1 MGFNIAKTDK
11 KRVVIIGGG
20 FGGIKL
26 ADKLR
31 RSNYQVV
38 LVDKNNFHQ
47 FPPLFYQVAS
57 SGLEPGSILF
67 PFRKNFQKYK
77 DFHYRMAEVNGIIA
91 ERNLID
97 TSIGELTYDY
107 LVIAS
112 GTVTNFFGNKTIE
125 EKSLPMKSVQEAL
138 KLRNT
143 LLSNFEKATVC
154 PDPAERQALMNVVVV
169 GGGATGVEVSGA
181 LAEMKK
187 FIMPKDY
194 PDLKQSEMNI
204 FLVEGSPKLLGS
216 MSPEASEHA
225 EKFLRE
231 MGVNIILDKRVTDYE
246 EGKVILDDNSTIT
259 AKTLVW
265 VSGVTATRF
274 EHIDKEQLGRGG
286 RITVNE
292 FNQMKGTTNVFAIGD
307 VCFMTEKDFPNG
319 HPQVAQVAIQQGRLL
334 AKNLKRLDKG
344 EPMKPFHYHDL
355 GTLATVGRNKAVADL
370 KKLKLHGFLAWV
382 VWMGV
387 HLRSILGV
395 KNKVVV
401 LIEWIWN
408 YFSYDQSLRL
418 IITIPKKKKE
428 DADNSEMARG

>member
-1 MGFNIAKTDK
+1 MGFNIPKTDK
-11 KRVVIIGGG
+11 KRLVIIGGG
-20 FGGIKL
+20 FGGLKL
-26 ADKLR
+26 ADKLKKDH
-31 RSNYQVV
+31 YQIV
-38 LVDKNNFHQ
+38 LIDKNNFHQ

-67 PFRKNFQKYK
+67 PFRKNFQKQK
-77 DFHYRMAEVNGIIA
+77 DFHFRMAEVKAVIA
-91 ERNLID
+91 ERNMID

-112 GTVTNFFGNKTIE
+112 GTVTNFFGNQTIE
-125 EKSLPMKSVQEAL
+125 EKALPMKSVQEAL

-143 LLSNFEKATVC
+143 LLSNFEKATIC
-154 PDPAERQALMNVVVV
+154 PDPTERQALMNVVVV

-181 LAEMKK
+181 LSEMKR

-194 PDLKQSEMNI
+194 PDLKQSEMHI

-216 MSPEASEHA
+216 MSAEASEHA
-225 EKFLRE
+225 EKFLKE
-231 MGVNIILDKRVTDYE
+231 MGVNIILNKRVTDYE
-246 EGKVILDDNSTIT
+246 EGKVILDDNSTIA

-265 VSGVTATRF
+265 VSGVTATHF
-274 EHIDKEQLGRGG
+274 EHIDKELLGHGG
-286 RITVNE
+286 RIYVNE
-292 FNQMKGTTNVFAIGD
+292 FNQVKGTTNVFAIGD
-307 VCFMTEKDFPNG
+307 VCLMTEEAFPKG
-319 HPQVAQVAIQQGRLL
+319 HPQVAQVAIQQGKLL
-334 AKNLKRLDKG
+334 AKNLKRHDAGK
-344 EPMKPFHYHDL
+344 PMEPFHYCDL

-370 KKLKLHGFLAWV
+370 KKLKLHGFLAWM

-408 YFSYDQSLRL
+408 YITYDQSLRL

-428 DADNSEMARG
+428 DADKMI